1 MYNNIRMRL
10 KHTGRIF
17 CGIQY
22 YSPCDGSNIYK
33 SIVANIGPCMW
44 QVESRTRAYTAMKIL
59 TYKPRR
65 RPMCLLT
72 NGRINYIQ
80 TKWVFGDT
88 YILEIIY
95 CFKIEVHHKL
105 VFQLDIFLQNG
116 NSCYAS
122 NTVTNLLDFRERFME
137 QRRSIKESSY
147 CPFYSDKS
155 LHSDSNFHVN
165 LYL

>member
-17 CGIQY
+17 CGIQ

-80 TKWVFGDT
+80 TKWVGDT

-95 CFKIEVHHKL
+95 CFKIEVHLKL
-105 VFQLDIFLQNG
+105 VFQLDIFFIEWEQLLCLKYSESFEFQGTLYGTASIDKGIILLPFLQ
-116 NSCYAS
+116 
-122 NTVTNLLDFRERFME
+122 
-137 QRRSIKESSY
+137 
-147 CPFYSDKS
+147 
-155 LHSDSNFHVN
+155 
-165 LYL
+165 